1 MRRQLLEHVSGHG
14 RLHHAEGA
22 PLPMHYSIEHFQDM
36 LPGAPG
42 QPDSP
47 GPQSIEGYLFSET
60 PEKFMDLQREDLTL
74 ELEDG
79 RRLRIQL
86 TNLQGSF
93 AATGGFF

>member
-1 MRRQLLEHVSGHG
+1 MRRQLLESVSGNG
-14 RLHHAEGA
+14 RLHHPHGE
-22 PLPMHYSIEHFQDM
+22 PLAIHYSIEHYQDM
-36 LPGAPG
+36 VGEPE
-42 QPDSP
+42 QP

-60 PEKFMDLQREDLTL
+60 PAKFTELQQEDLTL

-79 RRLRIQL
+79 RRLRIHL